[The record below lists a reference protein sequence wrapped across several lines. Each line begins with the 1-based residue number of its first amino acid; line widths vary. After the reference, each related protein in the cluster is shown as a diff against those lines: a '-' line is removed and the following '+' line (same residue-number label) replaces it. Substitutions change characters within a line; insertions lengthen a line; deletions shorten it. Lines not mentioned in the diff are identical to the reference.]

1 AAHREAALA
10 AQRAEEDRIAAELE
24 RASAKRQKDEQ
35 DAVIASELAEA
46 VQARKE
52 AEESRIEAQRLQ
64 SELQVALE
72 GASEAYSSAAKSMA
86 AATEKLRDAEIQHA
100 AAVAARGKA
109 EADQRDLDERLEL
122 HERQLALLA
131 RASNDDAELELRRT
145 DEGFTMEPSAM
156 TEAERGAYASQ
167 WPPALV
173 VIARSLAVALERAR
187 DFTRK
192 LRERLDAIVDRERIA
207 ASREAQLEKDRAELR
222 AQRAVHEEAVREL
235 EQSRSQLQVEQ
246 AIADRNAT
254 EAAAA
259 LRSARQEAAAAKAAS
274 HDQFVWTA
282 AMEDLEDLAE
292 DVMITPA

>member
-1 AAHREAALA
+1 
-10 AQRAEEDRIAAELE
+10 
-24 RASAKRQKDEQ
+24 
-35 DAVIASELAEA
+35 
-46 VQARKE
+46 
-52 AEESRIEAQRLQ
+52 
-64 SELQVALE
+64 
-72 GASEAYSSAAKSMA
+72 MFA
-86 AATEKLRDAEIQHA
+86 AAWNPTP
-100 AAVAARGKA
+100 V
-109 EADQRDLDERLEL
+109 
-122 HERQLALLA
+122 
-131 RASNDDAELELRRT
+131 T
-145 DEGFTMEPSAM
+145 C
-156 TEAERGAYASQ
+156 AYASQ

-292 DVMITPA
+292 DVMITPAGKLDLSLGVAETFHPEALSFLRDKRAPEWVRSLVVQRQQLAKALRQADENANKTASLAEQLAEIVAKAGPVLTPEQQSVKNGAARALRQFQAEGRGF